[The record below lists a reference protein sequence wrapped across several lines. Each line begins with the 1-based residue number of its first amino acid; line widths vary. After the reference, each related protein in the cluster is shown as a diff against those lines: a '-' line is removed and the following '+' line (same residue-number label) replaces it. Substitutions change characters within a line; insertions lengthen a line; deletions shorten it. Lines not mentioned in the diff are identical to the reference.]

1 MIEIIPAID
10 IIEGRCV
17 RLEQGEYSSKKI
29 YNENPVEV
37 AKAFEGAGL
46 KRLHIV
52 DLDGARADRV
62 INIGVIEQVAAKTS
76 LDIDFGG
83 GIKTEADLKK
93 VLAAG
98 AAFATI
104 GSIAAKEPLV
114 FKRWLDTYGSER
126 IILGA
131 DVKNNKVA
139 VSGWRDVT
147 GLGIF
152 DFIEDNRKAG
162 VKYVLCT
169 DISKDGMLAGTS
181 VDLYRELKARFTGLK
196 IIASGGITNI
206 NEIGELDSLGLY
218 GVIIGKAIYEGRIKL
233 KDLNKYYAGKKNNT
247 MS

>member
-29 YNENPVEV
+29 YNEDPVEV
-37 AKAFEGAGL
+37 AMAFEESGL

-62 INIGVIEQVAAKTS
+62 INISVLEQIAAKTN
-76 LDIDFGG
+76 LIIDFGG
-83 GIKTEADLKK
+83 GIKSEADLKK
-93 VLAAG
+93 VFAAG

-104 GSIAAKEPLV
+104 GSIAAKEPSV

-131 DVKNNKVA
+131 DVKNNIIA
-139 VSGWRDVT
+139 VSGWTDVT
-147 GLGIF
+147 GFGIF
-152 DFIEDNRKAG
+152 DFIGDNIKAG

-181 VDLYRELKARFTGLK
+181 VDLYRELKSHFPGLN

-206 NEIGELDSLGLY
+206 DEIGELDSLGLY
-218 GVIIGKAIYEGRIKL
+218 GVIIGKAIYEGRIEL
-233 KDLNKYYAGKKNNT
+233 KDLKKYYAGKKNNT